1 MRLVLFMLAGVGA
14 IFYLSLGIIIVKV
27 ILTRKL
33 PNNNYTPFDY
43 ITAQSPVEFHDEKK
57 EIEEN
62 ADHGDD
68 KDKNIISLS
77 KRRPSLP

>member
-1 MRLVLFMLAGVGA
+1 MNLVQLILVGA
-14 IFYLSLGIIIVKV
+14 FGIVNLLLGIIIVK
-27 ILTRKL
+27 ILLTRKL
-33 PNNNYTPFDY
+33 PSNNYTPFDY
-43 ITAQSPVEFHDEKK
+43 ITAYSLVEFHDEKK

-77 KRRPSLP
+77 KRPSLP

>member
-43 ITAQSPVEFHDEKK
+43 ITAQSLVEFHDEKK

-62 ADHGDD
+62 ADYGDD

-77 KRRPSLP
+77 KRPSLP

>member
-1 MRLVLFMLAGVGA
+1 MNFVQVTLVGSFGLVNIL
-14 IFYLSLGIIIVKV
+14 LGIIIVKLL
-27 ILTRKL
+27 LTRKL
-33 PNNNYTPFDY
+33 PSNNYTPFDY
-43 ITAQSPVEFHDEKK
+43 ITAHSLVEFHDEKK

-77 KRRPSLP
+77 KRSSLP